1 MQSSDEDSDDMPVAL
16 SQRARQQSGRSHA
29 SRADGSNLSRAKTL
43 NSHTPSN
50 YQSNLARRNT
60 EHQRGREAVTGTVE
74 PSQNRSDSD
83 NDGHRRG
90 RSAMRATRNHATD
103 VCLQALC
110 NFKII
115 ITQFLTTLFTLL
127 QKLGKSGQHDVRS
140 VQSDLHKLQLA
151 AVHKVAS
158 RIYINDSSRY
168 ISLQLTSL
176 MTTAMVIELLRER
189 SLIDH
194 EQSWTLFELA
204 NRLGVGKLYEFI
216 FISYL

>member
-60 EHQRGREAVTGTVE
+60 EHQRAREAVTGTVE

-83 NDGHRRG
+83 NDGLRRG
-90 RSAMRATRNHATD
+90 RSAIRATRNHATD

-110 NFKII
+110 NFTII
-115 ITQFLTTLFTLL
+115 ITQFLTNLFYTCTEIREKWTTRRP
-127 QKLGKSGQHDVRS
+127 QRPVRLTQAS
-140 VQSDLHKLQLA
+140 AGCCSQSSKPNLH
-151 AVHKVAS
+151 
-158 RIYINDSSRY
+158 
-168 ISLQLTSL
+168 
-176 MTTAMVIELLRER
+176 
-189 SLIDH
+189 
-194 EQSWTLFELA
+194 
-204 NRLGVGKLYEFI
+204 
-216 FISYL
+216 